1 MPPRDRGRRANIQR
15 VISGTAHLEQMLDAY
30 RVRTDAERRD
40 VARVRALSG
49 PGAWSRSSALHVTG
63 SAVVVHPPTRSV
75 LLRWHERMQ
84 SWLQVGGHADPG
96 ETDPFAIA
104 RREAREETGLAD
116 LVAWPDAEHPTLVHA
131 VVVPVPAGAGEGPHE
146 HADLRFVLA
155 TEQPD
160 AIVEES
166 AHARLRWLTLDDAI
180 DLAAEDNL
188 RTTLVRVGELFV
200 SV

>member
-1 MPPRDRGRRANIQR
+1 
-15 VISGTAHLEQMLDAY
+15 VIPGTAHLGQFLDAY

-49 PGAWSRSSALHVTG
+49 PGVWSRSSALHVTG
-63 SAVVVHPPTRSV
+63 SAVVVHPPTRRV

-104 RREAREETGLAD
+104 VREAREETGLAD
-116 LVAWPDAEHPTLVHA
+116 LVAWPDAEQPILVHA
-131 VVVPVPAGAGEGPHE
+131 VVVPVPAGNGEGPHE

-155 TEQPD
+155 TEQPG

-180 DLAAEDNL
+180 ALAAEDNL
-188 RTTLVRVGELFV
+188 RTTLERVGELFV
-200 SV
+200 TV

>member
-1 MPPRDRGRRANIQR
+1 MSTGAADLER
-15 VISGTAHLEQMLDAY
+15 VLDAY

-49 PGAWSRSSALHVTG
+49 PGAWSRTSALHVTG
-63 SAVVVHPPTRSV
+63 SAVVVHPPTRRV

-84 SWLQVGGHADPG
+84 SWLQVGGHGDPG
-96 ETDPFAIA
+96 ESDPFAVA
-104 RREAREETGLAD
+104 VREAREETGLAD
-116 LVAWPDAEHPTLVHA
+116 LVAWPDVENPTLVHV
-131 VVVPVPAGAGEGPHE
+131 VVVPVPAGKGEGPHE

-180 DLAAEDNL
+180 ELAAEDNL

>member
-1 MPPRDRGRRANIQR
+1 MIP
-15 VISGTAHLEQMLDAY
+15 GTAHLGQLLDAY
-30 RVRTDAERRD
+30 RVRTDTERRD

-49 PGAWSRSSALHVTG
+49 PGVWSRSSALHVTG
-63 SAVVVHPPTRSV
+63 SAVVVHPPTRRV

-104 RREAREETGLAD
+104 VREAREETGLAD
-116 LVAWPDAEHPTLVHA
+116 LVAWPDAERPTLVHA
-131 VVVPVPAGAGEGPHE
+131 VVVPVPAGNGEGPHE

-155 TEQPD
+155 TERPD

-180 DLAAEDNL
+180 ALAAEDNL
-188 RTTLVRVGELFV
+188 RTTLERVGELFV
-200 SV
+200 PV